1 MKVFRVV
8 GLLMLVLAVSTWPAV
23 AQEGSWGVGVFAN
36 YNVPVFGLGDWYDN
50 DSKFGLNAAYV
61 PAPNVTVE
69 MEFHHGNFTD
79 GSLLT
84 RTFTWIDGNDYTSPN
99 AASNMSLN
107 SLLLNALVRLRQIG
121 QPFAASSF
129 APYIAV
135 GGGFYRYRNDVS
147 GLLWPLQTEAPPVG
161 EMEPFTDQRFALGIN
176 AGLGVEA
183 FVIDNVAVDLR
194 ARYNMMFG
202 DLRPLE
208 DWELS
213 GTFPLQMLDFGAGI
227 KFYFSGK

>member
-8 GLLMLVLAVSTWPAV
+8 GLLILVLSVSAWPAV

-36 YNVPVFGLGDWYDN
+36 YNVPVFGLGEWYDN

-61 PAPNVTVE
+61 PASNVTVE
-69 MEFHHGNFTD
+69 LEFHSGNFTD

-84 RTFTWIDGNDYTSPN
+84 RTFTWTDGNDHISPN
-99 AASNMSLN
+99 ASSNMSLN
-107 SLLLNALVRLRQIG
+107 SLLVNALVRLRQIG

-129 APYIAV
+129 APYVAV
-135 GGGFYRYRNDVS
+135 GGGFYRYKNDVS
-147 GLLWPLQTEAPPVG
+147 GLLWPGQTGDLVLEL
-161 EMEPFTDQRFALGIN
+161 EPFTDERYALGIN

-183 FVIDNVAVDLR
+183 FIIDNVAVDLR
-194 ARYNMMFG
+194 ARYNLMIG
-202 DLRPLE
+202 DLRGLE

-213 GTFPLQMLDFGAGI
+213 ETFPLQMLDFGAGV